1 MVQGYNRLTDAGGR
15 MIAEG
20 LKGNCS
26 VTEVELVSA
35 GLLLVRLLLLTCD
48 EQGGNDDISDAVKRE
63 IKAFTNRNEN
73 EPEQRRAEVAA
84 IKQVFCRFCTFL
96 HNYESSL
103 YHDHAFCAY
112 IIHHNLSDSSFFSL
126 FALPHRNTI
135 RSCPV
140 RLLSTLTAAAS
151 MTHVSYWTLWCTLLL
166 SMQVSQLPP
175 SLPHS
180 PPSLPLQLPP
190 QPCKAST

>member
-26 VTEVELVSA
+26 VTKVKLVSA

-48 EQGGNDDISDAVKRE
+48 EQGRNDDMSDAVKQE
-63 IKAFTNRNEN
+63 IDVITNRNEN

-84 IKQVFCRFCTFL
+84 IKQVFCRFCLSL
-96 HNYESSL
+96 HNYESSV
-103 YHDHAFCAY
+103 YHDHACCAS
-112 IIHHNLSDSSFFSL
+112 IIHRNLSDSSFFSL
-126 FALPHRNTI
+126 FALSHRNTI

-151 MTHVSYWTLWCTLLL
+151 TTRVSCWTLW
-166 SMQVSQLPP
+166 
-175 SLPHS
+175 
-180 PPSLPLQLPP
+180 
-190 QPCKAST
+190 